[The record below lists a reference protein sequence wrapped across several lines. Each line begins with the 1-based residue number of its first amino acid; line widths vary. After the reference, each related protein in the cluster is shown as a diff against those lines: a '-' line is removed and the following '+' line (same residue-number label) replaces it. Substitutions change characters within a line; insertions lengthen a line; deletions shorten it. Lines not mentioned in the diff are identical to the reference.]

1 MPASQ
6 ELRRAHGPALRMMRA
21 LLLTLALG
29 LVHAPH
35 AGALSIDFA
44 QVGEAATITS
54 ALWLLH
60 DPGAH
65 LGVQEARAQP
75 DWRPV
80 GVSVLKLG
88 YDEGA
93 YWLYGTLRNS
103 AEVPATRWLGLG
115 SARLEDV
122 QLHLLDTDHG
132 GDASAAAQMQQAG
145 TRFPLGQRSVRSLR
159 PFFTVTL
166 APGEERQFMLRVA
179 SDSIID
185 ISVALW
191 EPAAMRQE
199 EGRELAIQGFLL
211 GLSLLLAAYALVQG
225 LVWRDRSLMLMAA
238 WLVTAQAYIC
248 AFQGYLYRYLLE
260 AGSPWIVHAPATLG
274 CLATLIYLRMS
285 QSLVELERLW
295 RWKTLYRCMILALGA
310 VTLWTALGDY
320 RDAAPVANASAGL
333 SYLAWL
339 ASMLHAWRRR
349 LDNARMLVLSFAL
362 AWLAMSMKMLELNG
376 VFDGDLLPDWRF
388 AALFQIGLLCMT
400 SVIVTGR
407 AVDLHRKHEQMQWTM
422 LYLRVRE
429 QLKLEKAV
437 AARTQELRQA
447 LQAAD
452 EANLAKSGFLT
463 RISHDLRTP
472 LTSILGF
479 ADMIQA
485 SGGPHAGHGR
495 IIIRSARH
503 MLAMVNDLIDYA
515 RGDPLDTPQPAP
527 LYLHALL
534 QEIAQEGQVLAQR
547 QHNHFTLDISPDLPP
562 VLALD
567 ARRLHR
573 ILGNLLD
580 NAAKYT
586 REGRIGLRVQWQ
598 ADHADAG
605 KGALQIEVS
614 DTGCGIAPQF
624 QARIFEP
631 FERADADRRQ
641 PGIGMGLAIVRLW
654 VQRMGGSIALESQP
668 GVGTRMRLQ
677 LPAELGSEQDI
688 ASHHVQEHSS
698 ARMLIDGAGRQVV
711 VVEDSP
717 EIARLLSDQLSSLGF
732 AVSVF
737 GDGETAI
744 AHLSALTMDQ
754 DAPALVLTD
763 YLLPGVHGGVVLQA
777 ARRLL
782 PEAPVL
788 LLSATLHACEVEL
801 EGDLRF
807 DGSLLKPVNFS
818 ELQEMIAQLLQLPLQ
833 GCTGSADSTAG
844 EVVVT
849 PPEALLQA
857 ALGLIAEGAVS
868 DLIDWCETLGHE
880 HPQCSQF
887 QAQALE
893 HITQGHL
900 ARLRAMCEQALSAH
914 TESAAI

>member
-1 MPASQ
+1 MQASQ
-6 ELRRAHGPALRMMRA
+6 ELRRSHGPALQMMRA

-29 LVHAPH
+29 LLCAPR

-44 QVGEAATITS
+44 QVGEAATITP

-60 DPGAH
+60 DPGAG
-65 LGVQEARAQP
+65 LDVPDARAQA

-80 GVSVLKLG
+80 GASVLKLG

-103 AEVPATRWLGLG
+103 AEVPVTRWLGLG

-122 QLHLLDTDHG
+122 QLHLLATDHG
-132 GDASAAAQMQQAG
+132 EEASAPAQMQQAG

-159 PFFTVTL
+159 PFFAVTL

-225 LVWRDRSLMLMAA
+225 LVWRDRSLIFMAA
-238 WLVTAQAYIC
+238 WLATAQAYIC

-260 AGSPWIVHAPATLG
+260 AGSAWIVHAPATLG
-274 CLATLIYLRMS
+274 CLATLIYLGMS
-285 QSLVELERLW
+285 QSMVELQTLW
-295 RWKTLYRCMILALGA
+295 RWQTLYRYMILVLGV
-310 VTLWTALGDY
+310 VTSWTALGDY

-407 AVDLHRKHEQMQWTM
+407 AVDLHRKHEQMQSSV
-422 LYLRVRE
+422 LSLRARE
-429 QLKLEKAV
+429 QLKLERAV
-437 AARTQELRQA
+437 AVRTQELRQA

-485 SGGPHAGHGR
+485 SGGQHAGHGR
-495 IIIRSARH
+495 IIMRSARH

-515 RGDPLDTPQPAP
+515 RGDPLDTPQPVP

-586 REGRIGLRVQWQ
+586 REGHIGLRVQWQ
-598 ADHADAG
+598 ADSAHAG

-654 VQRMGGSIALESQP
+654 VQRMDGSIALESQP
-668 GVGTRMRLQ
+668 GVGTRMQLQ

-688 ASHHVQEHSS
+688 ASHHVQEQSS
-698 ARMLIDGAGRQVV
+698 ARVLIDGAGCQVV

-744 AHLSALTMDQ
+744 AHLCALPMDQ
-754 DAPALVLTD
+754 EAPALVLTD
-763 YLLPGVHGGVVLQA
+763 YLLPGVHGGAVLQA

-782 PEAPVL
+782 PGTPVL

-801 EGDLRF
+801 EEDLRF
-807 DGSLLKPVNFS
+807 DGSMLKPVNFS
-818 ELQEMIAQLLQLPLQ
+818 ELQEMIAQLLQLPLL
-833 GCTGSADSTAG
+833 GRTASTGSTAG
-844 EVVVT
+844 EVLAM

-857 ALGLIAEGAVS
+857 ALEMIAEGAVS
-868 DLIDWCETLGHE
+868 DLIDWCETLGHD

-893 HITQGHL
+893 QITQGHL
-900 ARLRAMCEQALSAH
+900 ARLRAMCEQALSELTAP
-914 TESAAI
+914 AAL